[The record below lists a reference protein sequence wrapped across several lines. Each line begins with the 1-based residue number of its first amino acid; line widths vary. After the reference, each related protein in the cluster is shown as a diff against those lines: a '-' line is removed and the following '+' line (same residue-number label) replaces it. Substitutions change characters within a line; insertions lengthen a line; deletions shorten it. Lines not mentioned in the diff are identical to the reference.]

1 MTILESFKLLKEKTN
16 HKFKLLII
24 GDGINKNNLEEFI
37 KKNNLS
43 SHIKLMNFQKN
54 PYPYLKKSK
63 VMILSSVF
71 EGLPNVLLESLSLK
85 KFVISSNCPTGP
97 KEILDYGRG
106 GLLFQMKNK
115 NDLLKK
121 IIYYLQNKKKCE
133 FLLKNGVNRL
143 WRFDYNSNLQKYVK
157 LINS

>member
-1 MTILESFKLLKEKTN
+1 
-16 HKFKLLII
+16 
-24 GDGINKNNLEEFI
+24 
-37 KKNNLS
+37 
-43 SHIKLMNFQKN
+43 
-54 PYPYLKKSK
+54 
-63 VMILSSVF
+63 MILSSIF

-85 KFVISSNCPTGP
+85 RFVISSNCPTGP
-97 KEILDYGRG
+97 KEILDHGRS